1 MSFLAP
7 AVLSF
12 ISASLEG
19 AGLAVLLPLLK
30 GIADR
35 DFSFLTQVP
44 LIKIIISRIDPG
56 DTHPQSVVFG
66 ILLASVFLSFVG
78 SVIMRYLAS
87 ISVSFHLKKVSDRLR
102 RKIFSRYL
110 IFGKLYFDRNNL
122 GYLHNLLIGFTTQI
136 SMEFKNLQEAVNRF
150 FSLVVYFGLM
160 CFISLKFTLFTLAIF
175 PVFNFGLKWLIKKIR
190 KNSQSYAETYKKL
203 NESIFNILSCIPLV
217 KIYSRQEKEE
227 EAFGKL
233 SNNLRMVEYSLE
245 RKNFLL
251 VPIQEIMILSAI
263 LVLVAII
270 SFLLVKHNVD
280 NVSSFLVFFYLLK
293 KTSINFN
300 FLNMIKGTFATT
312 SGQINE
318 IINVID
324 VDKDKFII
332 PEGKKEFS
340 VLDSCIEVKNL
351 TFSYTGITDVL
362 SNLNL
367 LIEKQ
372 KITALVG
379 PSGAGKSTL
388 VNLILRFYDCPPGTI
403 FINGTDVREFSLNSL
418 RRHMAMVSQ
427 DIMLFNDTLRNNIIY
442 GLDREVG
449 SGELAAIIDKSRL
462 AECIARLPNGVETYI
477 GDRGVKLSGGERQ
490 RVSIARALLKN
501 AEILILDEATSSLD
515 SHTEKLV
522 QEAIYEVVKNRT
534 SIVIAHRLT
543 TIRNADKIAVLV
555 EGRLIEEGRLEEL
568 LEKKGKFY
576 EFWQEQKFY

>member
-1 MSFLAP
+1 
-7 AVLSF
+7 
-12 ISASLEG
+12 
-19 AGLAVLLPLLK
+19 
-30 GIADR
+30 
-35 DFSFLTQVP
+35 
-44 LIKIIISRIDPG
+44 
-56 DTHPQSVVFG
+56 
-66 ILLASVFLSFVG
+66 
-78 SVIMRYLAS
+78 
-87 ISVSFHLKKVSDRLR
+87 
-102 RKIFSRYL
+102 
-110 IFGKLYFDRNNL
+110 
-122 GYLHNLLIGFTTQI
+122 
-136 SMEFKNLQEAVNRF
+136 
-150 FSLVVYFGLM
+150 
-160 CFISLKFTLFTLAIF
+160 
-175 PVFNFGLKWLIKKIR
+175 
-190 KNSQSYAETYKKL
+190 
-203 NESIFNILSCIPLV
+203 
-217 KIYSRQEKEE
+217 
-227 EAFGKL
+227 
-233 SNNLRMVEYSLE
+233 VEYSLE

-351 TFSYTGITDVL
+351 TFSYTGITNVL
-362 SNLNL
+362 SSLNL
-367 LIEKQ
+367 SIEKQ

-403 FINGTDVREFSLNSL
+403 FINGTDIREFSLNSL

-449 SGELAAIIDKSRL
+449 SGELDAIIDKSRL
-462 AECIARLPNGVETYI
+462 AECIVRLPNGVETYI